1 MRVLKLW
8 DYQVWDGGSY
18 CNHEAYFYQNT
29 VSEKEVKLLAGTYD
43 AAYDKKIAIYSSIQE
58 YEDDKSGKVRKQA
71 LAKLTVAERK
81 ALGV

>member
-18 CNHEAYFYQNT
+18 HDHTAYFDQKT
-29 VSEKEVKLLAGTYD
+29 VSEKEVKLLAGAYD
-43 AAYDKKIAIYSSIQE
+43 AAYDKKIVVYSSIQE
-58 YEDDKSGKVRKQA
+58 YEYDKSGDVRKHA
-71 LAKLTVAERK
+71 LAKLTAAERK